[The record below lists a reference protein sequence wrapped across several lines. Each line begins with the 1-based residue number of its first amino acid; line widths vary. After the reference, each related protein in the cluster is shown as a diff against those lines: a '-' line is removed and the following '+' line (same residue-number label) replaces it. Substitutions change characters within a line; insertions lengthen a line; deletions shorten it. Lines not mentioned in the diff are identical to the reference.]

1 MQIKRVL
8 VIDQAEKFRNA
19 LITILN
25 IEGFHAI
32 GAGSFLEA
40 VDMLQHRDFSIV
52 LMEIDNLAHGDN
64 GRLFDYFKRHKQK
77 IPVVIM
83 SDQPFYMN
91 VDQSLGDITHNFIRK
106 PLQIDDIRKII
117 RYVRNDGEIT

>member
-1 MQIKRVL
+1 MQMKRVL

-32 GAGSFLEA
+32 GAGSFSEA
-40 VDMLQHRDFSIV
+40 VDMLQHRDFSLV
-52 LMEIDNLAHGDN
+52 LMEIDNLVHGDN

-77 IPVVIM
+77 IPIVIM

-91 VDQSLGDITHNFIRK
+91 ADQSLGDITHNFIRK

-117 RYVRNDGEIT
+117 SYVRDEGEST